1 MTDTIESR
9 IFTIR
14 GQKVMVDRDLA
25 ELYGVELKKMNQA
38 AKRNIERFPA
48 DWKAGSIPAT
58 CSG

>member
-1 MTDTIESR
+1 
-9 IFTIR
+9 
-14 GQKVMVDRDLA
+14 MVDRDLA